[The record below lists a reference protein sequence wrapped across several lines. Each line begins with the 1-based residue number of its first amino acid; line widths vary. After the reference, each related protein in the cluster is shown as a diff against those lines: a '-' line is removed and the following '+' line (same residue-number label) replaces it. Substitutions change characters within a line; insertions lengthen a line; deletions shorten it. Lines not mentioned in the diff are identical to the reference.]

1 MKSEAIVLPYYGI
14 GDFLTH
20 LPFILA
26 LLKKNKKSKFIVLTK
41 SRTFAKKLL
50 LPEKRIEVI
59 YIQNNYNLFSSIK
72 EFFKLINF
80 FKKKKNIKNMD
91 ISQKPKICN
100 YSFLFFY

>member
-41 SRTFAKKLL
+41 SRTCLL
-50 LPEKRIEVI
+50 YTSDAADE
-59 YIQNNYNLFSSIK
+59 
-72 EFFKLINF
+72 
-80 FKKKKNIKNMD
+80 
-91 ISQKPKICN
+91 
-100 YSFLFFY
+100 